1 MVEWRLTPE
10 WILDNWTNEEFTL
23 MVEKLAARKQRE
35 AEASKGDSK
44 ERAVTVSD
52 KELFSR
58 AGNKIKV
65 VSGHGD

>member
-1 MVEWRLTPE
+1 
-10 WILDNWTNEEFTL
+10 

-35 AEASKGDSK
+35 CEAMKGGST
-44 ERAVTVSD
+44 EQSVTVSD

-65 VSGHGD
+65 VVNGD